1 MDSYGNGLRGNYVNG
16 NINGIY
22 ILFSDN
28 TIISENIVNDN
39 INGIGLISSHDNEIS
54 GNNVGYNK
62 GDGIYIEGSN
72 DNSISNN
79 IISYNGHCGLILI
92 RSHFNNIYLNI
103 FIGNDK
109 CIREVECEGNIIEN
123 NDCDTEEPAIL
134 GYNIFILLGVLAFV
148 AILIIQKIK
157 KPGKLN

>member
-1 MDSYGNGLRGNYVNG
+1 LDSYDNGLRGNYVNG

-22 ILFSDN
+22 VLYSDN
-28 TIISENIVNDN
+28 IIISENIVNDN
-39 INGIGLISSHDNEIS
+39 INGIGLIYSHNNKIS
-54 GNNVGYNK
+54 GNTVSYNK
-62 GDGIYIEGSN
+62 GDGIYIERSN

-92 RSHFNNIYLNI
+92 RSHFNTISWNV

-109 CIREVECEGNIIEN
+109 CIREVECEGNVIEH

-134 GYNIFILLGVLAFV
+134 GYNLFILLGVLSFV
-148 AILIIQKIK
+148 AIVISQKIK
-157 KPGKLN
+157 KS